1 MAGTTRRNDEAE
13 RLKWV
18 AAWARVTERAARNW
32 RHANDPRW
40 VTGCVEY
47 HKAHGGKS
55 PGHAD
60 PDDEA
65 EITDD
70 GLGDGL
76 ESEIERCRR
85 ECRVLAHRAGQLEKL
100 KNHTEALT
108 VHRILDAKRET
119 LLRLERD
126 AVGIAVANGEVV
138 AKVCLTNYIADVVA
152 ALSPFAHRIATIV
165 PPEIAA
171 EIRERVQVEVAQLQT
186 TCQTIQLRTE

>member
-32 RHANDPRW
+32 RKVNDPRW

-47 HKAHGGKS
+47 HKSHGS
-55 PGHAD
+55 APPEPDIAD
-60 PDDEA
+60 EVA
-65 EITDD
+65 LTDD

-119 LLRLERD
+119 LLRLERE
-126 AVGIAVANGEVV
+126 AVGIATANGEVV
-138 AKVCLTNYIADVVA
+138 PKVCLTNYITDVVA
-152 ALSPFAHRIATIV
+152 ALSPFAHRVATIV

-171 EIRERVQVEVAQLQT
+171 EIRERVQQEVVMLQA